1 MNTTNCAGC
10 YLLEDDGGCANAI
23 TWHGGVPE
31 NPPCKMPIL
40 YQHPDGQG
48 IIALNKDD
56 KQLIVDHEISDRVI
70 YIPIGREGLIE
81 LAGELI
87 TQAVLLRG
95 ESHE

>member
-1 MNTTNCAGC
+1 MKPTNCAGC

-40 YQHPDGQG
+40 YQHPDGG
-48 IIALNKDD
+48 IIALNRDRME
-56 KQLIVDHEISDRVI
+56 LMVDREDRVI
-70 YIPIGREGLIE
+70 YIPIGRGGLIE

-87 TQAVLLRG
+87 TQAILQG